1 MFGILDKGSKTDH
14 FPCGDFIDISPR
26 MHGGIGGCLATES
39 LALLIED
46 TRCNV
51 MHVAA
56 TRGNGLIPANQRP
69 EETWLDQS
77 ELRSIRRET

>member
-14 FPCGDFIDISPR
+14 FPRVDFIDISPR
-26 MHGGIGGCLATES
+26 MHGGCLATES

-51 MHVAA
+51 MHVTA
-56 TRGNGLIPANQRP
+56 TRGNVLLSTNQRP
-69 EETWLDQS
+69 EKTWPDQS
-77 ELRSIRRET
+77 ELRSTRSET